1 MAFTHHYNTNCQLR
15 RRPSSLLA
23 IIVIL
28 LHTPLVWTWTT
39 SDVVSSSISS
49 RVTRQQPKQQRI
61 ATLEEIVLPR
71 KDRLTI
77 LQESS
82 NESGGEQQTQRRW
95 NRLKFRRR
103 RRDDATQLFASTSDD
118 DGDDVVSDDNE
129 ESSNENEADNAP
141 TEVNEFV
148 QKAQQ
153 AWTSPPQSSSSIP
166 PPKINMNKLNKTGAR
181 ESLLNSYKGVSKGG
195 GTSIGNKG
203 DATSIG
209 KGMPPPP
216 LPLKGAPISKGMPS
230 PPKGMPS
237 SSPLFSAGMPTGMP
251 KKTIMAAKS
260 YGKSGAKKWGKGIVG
275 KGSGSMGSFSDSI
288 GSKGSGS
295 VSGGISPPPMRG
307 AAKTGIPSP
316 PPIMKG
322 ATTKTGIPPPPPIMK
337 GAISKGTEQSSPQPP
352 QQLPP
357 KVAKSPSLFLK
368 EFAKSNAPP
377 FMPKQEGG
385 TVNTNTNDG
394 SSISSSSSGSDTDND
409 GSSNNHNEEA
419 KYLTVAKEAW
429 SKFFS
434 SQVSQED
441 YVTMALDA
449 WRDASMVK
457 SHDADNAVV
466 TSQKE
471 DGAQSNT
478 PSSGVKEENDVD
490 TSSTDKKEGAI
501 DAGASFFS
509 GLKNSLFP
517 GSNKSSSDAPATL
530 TKGGDSSAI
539 SEKKNEEDVPYGL
552 RAKSSSS
559 DSVPPPLSSSSSAA
573 PIEKSPPGK
582 TGGNSDSLKNFIN
595 SVKKKGKSLGE
606 KQITPPPLMKKGFTP
621 PMKSLGEK
629 QITPPP
635 LMNKG
640 VAPPMKS
647 LGEKQTTPP
656 LMKKGFTP
664 PTKSLGEKQISLP
677 PLSIKKGIAP
687 PKQLDA
693 TAKKNWQGNRG
704 GLSFLKSDKLSK
716 EYKADKNY
724 NPMNKAVTV
733 EKIKGIVKG
742 EETSIS
748 GGKELSSTPPP
759 SLDKGGVKLGIQGK
773 FAPKKLDSAAKKN
786 WQGNRGGLSFLKSDK
801 LSKEYK
807 ADQNY
812 NPMNKAVTVEKIK
825 GLKIGQTG
833 KAKSDDDTE
842 ASSEDGEEELEE
854 SEDDEE
860 EPEETTLFSTPEL
873 SSAPLDET
881 AVEKDEAS
889 KIERWN
895 KESFKPTL
903 KGSESAPIT
912 NTDAD
917 VESELPEG
925 KTTTISITD
934 QGGTDVVNPG
944 RAFIPAPKATEEK
957 AGIGGGVKFA
967 VKFGTTK
974 LGMKGGMP
982 LKGGSKTIGG
992 SAKLLASKSGML
1004 KGSIGA
1010 KKFGSPSIGGLLNKG
1025 NSKKIDFS
1033 LLKKGGISK
1042 GSKLPFQKSGGV
1054 AADVKST
1061 PNMRGL
1067 KSKGAPLQPNN
1078 VLSPNDTSKSSLP
1091 SATGKANPPLSINK
1105 SSTPK
1110 LSMPPKTAQTKAVE
1124 AKKAASEGTPDKTN
1138 TSGGRSNTA
1147 APPPAT
1153 KLISDGMT
1161 AEEAEKIRMSRFKTG
1176 EEDGGEASTPLDKTA
1191 SKQDTPTHITEDMTA
1206 EEAERVRKARL
1217 EIADSMKVKLETRKK
1232 TEEADIQTPKSTTS
1246 NDLNAVS
1253 KGLPLKG
1260 GMSLGEKQ
1268 PTPSKTEMPFFAK
1281 KSLGDNAADAGGMK
1295 KGFPSAPMPMKGPM
1309 SKASDNDEASDE
1321 SESSAPKGLP
1331 LKGGMG

>member
-1 MAFTHHYNTNCQLR
+1 MASTHHYNTNNCQLR

-39 SDVVSSSISS
+39 SDVVPSSS
-49 RVTRQQPKQQRI
+49 RVIRQPPKQQRI
-61 ATLEEIVLPR
+61 TTLEEVLPR

-77 LQESS
+77 LQESNN
-82 NESGGEQQTQRRW
+82 NESGEQQTQRRW

-103 RRDDATQLFASTSDD
+103 RRDDATQLFASDSD
-118 DGDDVVSDDNE
+118 DGDDVVNDDNE
-129 ESSNENEADNAP
+129 ESSDDNVESGNESDNTP
-141 TEVNEFV
+141 TGVNEFV

-153 AWTSPPQSSSSIP
+153 AWTSPPPPPPPSSSIP
-166 PPKINMNKLNKTGAR
+166 QPKINMNKLNKTGAR
-181 ESLLNSYKGVSKGG
+181 ESLLNSYKGVSSKG

-203 DATSIG
+203 GDAPPIG

-216 LPLKGAPISKGMPS
+216 LPLKGAPPISKGVPS
-230 PPKGMPS
+230 PP
-237 SSPLFSAGMPTGMP
+237 SSPFTGMPTGMP

-260 YGKSGAKKWGKGIVG
+260 YGKSGAKKWGKGIVS

-288 GSKGSGS
+288 GSKGD
-295 VSGGISPPPMRG
+295 VASGGISPPPMRG
-307 AAKTGIPSP
+307 AAKTGIPP

-322 ATTKTGIPPPPPIMK
+322 IP
-337 GAISKGTEQSSPQPP
+337 KGTEQSSPQPP

-377 FMPKQEGG
+377 FMPKTKGG
-385 TVNTNTNDG
+385 TVTTNTNDG
-394 SSISSSSSGSDTDND
+394 SSSSSSSSEDTGND
-409 GSSNNHNEEA
+409 SSSNKDNEEA

-457 SHDADNAVV
+457 LQDADNAVV
-466 TSQKE
+466 KSQKE
-471 DGAQSNT
+471 DGAKSNI
-478 PSSGVKEENDVD
+478 PSAGVKEENDVE
-490 TSSTDKKEGAI
+490 TTSTDKKEGAI

-517 GSNKSSSDAPATL
+517 GSNKSSSSDAPTL

-539 SEKKNEEDVPYGL
+539 SEKNEEDVPYGL

-559 DSVPPPLSSSSSAA
+559 DSVPPIPSSSSSSAA
-573 PIEKSPPGK
+573 PMKKSPVVK

-595 SVKKKGKSLGE
+595 SVKMGKSLGE

-621 PMKSLGEK
+621 PTKSFGEK

-647 LGEKQTTPP
+647 LGEKQITPP
-656 LMKKGFTP
+656 LMKKGLTP
-664 PTKSLGEKQISLP
+664 PTKSLGEKQITPP

-687 PKQLDA
+687 PKQLDT
-693 TAKKNWQGNRG
+693 TAKKDWQGNRG

-742 EETSIS
+742 KETSIS
-748 GGKELSSTPPP
+748 SDKKISSTPPP

-773 FAPKKLDSAAKKN
+773 FAPKKLDTAAKKN

-833 KAKSDDDTE
+833 NAKSDDDTE
-842 ASSEDGEEELEE
+842 ASSEDGEEEPEE

-860 EPEETTLFSTPEL
+860 EPEDTALFSTPEL

-912 NTDAD
+912 DTDAD

-944 RAFIPAPKATEEK
+944 RAFIPAPKATEVK

-967 VKFGTTK
+967 VKFGTAK

-982 LKGGSKTIGG
+982 LKGGTKTIGG

-1033 LLKKGGISK
+1033 LLKKGGMSK
-1042 GSKLPFQKSGGV
+1042 GSKLPFQKSGGA
-1054 AADVKST
+1054 AADVKSS
-1061 PNMRGL
+1061 PNMMGL
-1067 KSKGAPLQPNN
+1067 KSKGGPLQPNN
-1078 VLSPNDTSKSSLP
+1078 VLSANDTSKSSLP
-1091 SATGKANPPLSINK
+1091 TATSGANPPVSIDK

-1110 LSMPPKTAQTKAVE
+1110 LSTPPKTDKTNAVE

-1138 TSGGRSNTA
+1138 TAGDKSNTA

-1153 KLISDGMT
+1153 KLISDGVT
-1161 AEEAEKIRMSRFKTG
+1161 AEEAEKIRMSRFKTS
-1176 EEDGGEASTPLDKTA
+1176 EEDGGEASKPLDKSD
-1191 SKQDTPTHITEDMTA
+1191 SKMDTPTQITEDMTA
-1206 EEAERVRKARL
+1206 EEAERARKARL
-1217 EIADSMKVKLETRKK
+1217 EMADSMKEKLETGKRA
-1232 TEEADIQTPKSTTS
+1232 EERAIQTPKTTTS
-1246 NDLNAVS
+1246 NKQNTVT

-1281 KSLGDNAADAGGMK
+1281 KSFGDGAAAAG
-1295 KGFPSAPMPMKGPM
+1295 
-1309 SKASDNDEASDE
+1309 
-1321 SESSAPKGLP
+1321 
-1331 LKGGMG
+1331 